1 MLRQAADDDVLR
13 VVGILILVDQNIS
26 ELLLIVL
33 QHVGTVAQQ
42 DVGLQ
47 QQVVEIHRAVV
58 LAALAV
64 EVVDVAELGNLR
76 PPVFGG
82 VRRIGQIGAR
92 GDQRVLGLRDAR
104 GDHIGLVLVVG
115 EVQLLDDRLDEVP
128 GIGRIVDREVRRKAD
143 PLGVGAQDAGEDR
156 VEGTHPNMAS
166 LTLGQMF
173 WNHFDNTL
181 THLLRC
187 FIRKCRCQNIFG
199 FDSFLDHIGDARG
212 EHARL
217 ARTGSGDDERRG
229 VVGLDGGALGGVEP
243 LQYR

>member
-1 MLRQAADDDVLR
+1 MLVCNSRSSKSSRRCACSAGSRGCRCCRTRESAPAGLR
-13 VVGILILVDQNIS
+13 WL
-26 ELLLIVL
+26 
-33 QHVGTVAQQ
+33 
-42 DVGLQ
+42 
-47 QQVVEIHRAVV
+47 
-58 LAALAV
+58 
-64 EVVDVAELGNLR
+64 
-76 PPVFGG
+76 
-82 VRRIGQIGAR
+82 RRISQIGAR

-104 GDHIGLVLVVG
+104 GDRVGLVLVVG

-128 GIGRIVDREVRRKAD
+128 GIGRIVDRKVRRKAD

-217 ARTGSGDDERRG
+217 ARPAPAMMSDAES
-229 VVGLDGGALGGVEP
+229 
-243 LQYR
+243 